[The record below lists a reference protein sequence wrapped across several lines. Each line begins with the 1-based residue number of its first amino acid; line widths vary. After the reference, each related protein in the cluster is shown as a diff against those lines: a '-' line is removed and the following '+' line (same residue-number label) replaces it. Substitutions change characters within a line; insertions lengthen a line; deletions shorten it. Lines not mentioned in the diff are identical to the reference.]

1 MKYPVRRFKSM
12 EIALGEL
19 APFVRDGTH
28 LRTGKPFA
36 RFGGLRSREIL
47 ANWLLCATIN
57 AVDARSLTF
66 SSDPTGGDGIVQ
78 DATTG
83 DTWQTE
89 HVYVPPQAG
98 CESPDAKTLILN
110 AIEQKRSKGG
120 AAYAEGK
127 TLVVF
132 LDAAAGAWYPNA
144 VARALPEPLLFD
156 AVWAVGLQRVEDGD
170 YIYGVTLLDISG
182 GNAPAYLI
190 RINSAFDTWEVTDVQ

>member
-1 MKYPVRRFKSM
+1 MKYPVRHFKSM

-19 APFVRDGTH
+19 APFVRNGAH
-28 LRTGKPFA
+28 LRTGKPFE
-36 RFGGLRSREIL
+36 RFGGMRSREIL
-47 ANWLLCATIN
+47 ANWLLCATLN
-57 AVDARSLTF
+57 AVDGRSLTF

-89 HVYVPPQAG
+89 HVFVPPQAG
-98 CESPDAKTLILN
+98 NESPDAKTLILN

-127 TLVVF
+127 TLV
-132 LDAAAGAWYPNA
+132 
-144 VARALPEPLLFD
+144 
-156 AVWAVGLQRVEDGD
+156 EDGD
-170 YIYGVTLLDISG
+170 YIYGVTLLDISS

-190 RINSAFDTWEVTDVQ
+190 RINSAFDTWEVTDVQSYGSVHPLLIVNSTSKSASGLRR